1 MRKRPSVQGPVREK
15 RRKRLRRNKEESFS
29 NKAEKGT
36 VSMQMKQVKVK
47 LLTLPFQNYLKV
59 RIPYR
64 DNNYM

>member
-1 MRKRPSVQGPVREK
+1 MGKCPSVHGPVREK
-15 RRKRLRRNKEESFS
+15 RRKRLRRNKEEAFS
-29 NKAEKGT
+29 NKGEKGT
-36 VSMQMKQVKVK
+36 VSMQIKQVKVK